1 MDSLDQVGIIIKIE
15 ERFDISIED
24 TDAEKF
30 FDKKHVTVDDLI
42 NELKNYG
49 IINQKKKKK
58 EDKNLKKCLRSQD
71 YQKNNSYIINNCEN
85 ESTNAVLSFFLLYL
99 SIKYYN
105 NMYNDFINK
114 QKTLW

>member
-42 NELKNYG
+42 NELENYG
-49 IINQKKKKK
+49 IINQKKKERRQKFKK
-58 EDKNLKKCLRSQD
+58 MFKKSR
-71 YQKNNSYIINNCEN
+71 
-85 ESTNAVLSFFLLYL
+85 LS
-99 SIKYYN
+99 K
-105 NMYNDFINK
+105 K
-114 QKTLW
+114 

>member
-42 NELKNYG
+42 NELEKYG
-49 IINQKKKKK
+49 IINQKKKERRQKFKK
-58 EDKNLKKCLRSQD
+58 MFKKSR
-71 YQKNNSYIINNCEN
+71 
-85 ESTNAVLSFFLLYL
+85 LS
-99 SIKYYN
+99 K
-105 NMYNDFINK
+105 K
-114 QKTLW
+114 